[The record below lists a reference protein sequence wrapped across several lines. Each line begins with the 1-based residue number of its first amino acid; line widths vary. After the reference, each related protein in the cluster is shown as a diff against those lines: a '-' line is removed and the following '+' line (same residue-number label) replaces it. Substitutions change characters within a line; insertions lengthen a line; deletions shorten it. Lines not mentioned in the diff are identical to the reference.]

1 MEKRWLALLAT
12 TGKKDFSKYSWRRP
26 SSLRPA
32 GWEGSTES
40 PVTAGT
46 AQEAVFRSPTMPA
59 QNSLTWN
66 SSSFILQEWFGR
78 QVFAGCSLQKAYGV
92 KEEFC
97 ETAKGAGSCLTI
109 FPNSTADKLPLTKK
123 RGGAIHKATKMQ
135 NGRRSC

>member
-32 GWEGSTES
+32 GWGGSTES

-46 AQEAVFRSPTMPA
+46 AQEGVFRSPTMPA

-66 SSSFILQEWFGR
+66 SSSFILQEWFCR
-78 QVFAGCSLQKAYGV
+78 QGFAGCLFQKAYGG
-92 KEEFC
+92 EEGVF
-97 ETAKGAGSCLTI
+97 ETAEGARSWFTI
-109 FPNSTADKLPLTKK
+109 F
-123 RGGAIHKATKMQ
+123 
-135 NGRRSC
+135 